1 MSGGG
6 GITSLV
12 SREDDAVLLG
22 VFGELDAF
30 TGPELCAVVTGCL
43 AQRPARLVMD
53 VSGVSFC
60 DASGLTALLKAREG
74 AVRAGACFVLTGV
87 QPVLLRIL
95 AITHLDAG
103 FGLRPPHG
111 STPHTGPA
119 AA

>member
-1 MSGGG
+1 MSGEG

-12 SREDDAVLLG
+12 LHEGDAVLLG

-30 TGPELCAVVTGCL
+30 TGPELCKVVTGCL

-60 DASGLTALLKAREG
+60 DASGLTALLKAREA
-74 AVRAGACFVLTGV
+74 AVQSGTCLVLAGV
-87 QPVLLRIL
+87 QPALQRIL
-95 AITHLDAG
+95 AITHLDTV
-103 FGLRPPHG
+103 FGLRPQTGP
-111 STPHTGPA
+111 TPHTGPA